1 MTHRLTNP
9 LRACFLILALCCA
22 VQPARAQIGVTAGLN
37 FDQITDLVAS
47 GEDVL
52 LEQASGFHVGL
63 FADWSL
69 GRVAIRPAVI
79 VRQSTGLPL
88 SLMGSR
94 TTFDVTTVEIPLDLR
109 VTLVPLPVIKPYV
122 LAGPKLGMNWSAS
135 SGFSD
140 AIERLTM
147 GADVGIGVEVR
158 IPGIDMKLL
167 PELRVGIGLT
177 NFITGDFVVEGV
189 SFTPDTEG
197 TLQTIQLRLGIAF

>member
-1 MTHRLTNP
+1 MTHRPTNP
-9 LRACFLILALCCA
+9 LHVYFLLWALCCA

-37 FDQITDLVAS
+37 FDQVTDLVAS
-47 GEDVL
+47 GEDVM

-69 GRVAIRPAVI
+69 GPVAIRPAVI

-122 LAGPKLGMNWSAS
+122 LAGPKLGMNWSATT
-135 SGFSD
+135 GFAD

-147 GADVGIGVEVR
+147 GADVGMGVEVR

-167 PELRVGIGLT
+167 PELRVGVGLS
-177 NFITGDFVVEGV
+177 NFITGDFVVDGV
-189 SFTPDTEG
+189 SFTPDSEG